1 MFILFFTLFFLSLL
15 TDAKAEENFNQ
26 HSSLEIIP
34 KDYLLNDKNY
44 FYFGVKIILEEGW
57 KTYWKNPGE
66 AGAPMSIDF
75 NDNSGILEK
84 EILFPFPKRFTD
96 YEIETIGYENEIIFP
111 VRLKLDENKKKIT
124 SKINLQ
130 YLVCKD
136 ICIPISIEKNL
147 NHSLDKSSKDIKKSI
162 LFNYLE
168 KVPRQ
173 NINYFSIKELK
184 KISDKKISFK
194 IDDLNFDKI
203 NVFAFS
209 NLSTLSTKTFSKNNF
224 SLIEVITDDNFNE
237 NEAIDLVISDG
248 QKIEEIKINISDF
261 KLGKETKIFYFLL
274 LALLGGIILNFMPCV
289 LPVLSLKMIS
299 LLNVSNESQFLIK
312 KNILSIISGIF
323 FSFISLSILIIFFKS
338 IGTQVGWGFQF
349 QNVYFLFTITIIILI
364 FALNLLGFFEIL
376 LPHSLLNKLNKI
388 TSSNNNGGYFLSG
401 MFATLMATPCS
412 APFLGTAIGFS
423 AITSNQNIFFIFSF
437 IALGFSLPYFLIL
450 LKPTFLKL
458 IPTPGEWM
466 LNFKFFLGLIL
477 LITSSWLMSLLRVPD
492 IINLLIFLAIITLS
506 LIFFKN
512 TKRIFFSFIFTILFL
527 IFIISPFENKSSKFE
542 WMEFDKMTLNKL
554 IQDNK
559 IVLLDFTAD
568 WCITCQLNKKTTLEN
583 KKLQSFFNKE
593 NVLLMRGDWTKRD
606 EKILN
611 FIKSYDRLGIP
622 VNIIYGPNNKEGVI
636 LPEILTKKIVIDN
649 INKVKDGEN

>member
-34 KDYLLNDKNY
+34 KDYLLKDKNY

-96 YEIETIGYENEIIFP
+96 YEIETIGYEKEIIFP
-111 VRLKLDENKKKIT
+111 VRLKLDENKKKII

-136 ICIPISIEKNL
+136 ICIPISVEKNL

-162 LFNYLE
+162 LYNYLE

-248 QKIEEIKINISDF
+248 QKIEEIKINTSDF
-261 KLGKETKIFYFLL
+261 KLGKDRKIFYFLL

-312 KNILSIISGIF
+312 KNILSVISGIF

-450 LKPTFLKL
+450 LKPTFLKF

-583 KKLQSFFNKE
+583 SKLQSFFNKE

>member
-1 MFILFFTLFFLSLL
+1 MFILFFTLFFLALL
-15 TDAKAEENFNQ
+15 TDAKSEDNFNQ

-34 KDYLLNDKNY
+34 KDYLLKDKNY

-96 YEIETIGYENEIIFP
+96 YEIETIGYEKEIIFP

-136 ICIPISIEKNL
+136 ICIPISIEKNF

-162 LFNYLE
+162 LYNYLE

-248 QKIEEIKINISDF
+248 QKIEEIKINTSDF
-261 KLGKETKIFYFLL
+261 KLGKDRKIFYFLL

-450 LKPTFLKL
+450 LKPTFLKF
-458 IPTPGEWM
+458 IPTPGDWM

-583 KKLQSFFNKE
+583 SKLQSFFNKE

-622 VNIIYGPNNKEGVI
+622 VNIIYGPNNKKGVI

-649 INKVKDGEN
+649 INKVKDAEN

>member
-96 YEIETIGYENEIIFP
+96 YDIETIGYEKEIIFP
-111 VRLKLDENKKKIT
+111 VRLKLDESKKKIT

-147 NHSLDKSSKDIKKSI
+147 NHSLDKSSEDIKKSI
-162 LFNYLE
+162 LYNYLE

-173 NINYFSIKELK
+173 NTNYFSIKELK

-209 NLSTLSTKTFSKNNF
+209 NLSTLSTKTFSKNNL

-248 QKIEEIKINISDF
+248 QKIEEIKINTSDF
-261 KLGKETKIFYFLL
+261 KLGKDRKIFYFLL

-583 KKLQSFFNKE
+583 SKLQSFFNKE

>member
-136 ICIPISIEKNL
+136 ICIPISIEKNF

-162 LFNYLE
+162 LYDYLE

-338 IGTQVGWGFQF
+338 IGMQVGWGFQF
-349 QNVYFLFTITIIILI
+349 QNVYFLLTITIIILI

-450 LKPTFLKL
+450 LKPTFLKF
-458 IPTPGEWM
+458 IPTPGAWM

-512 TKRIFFSFIFTILFL
+512 TKRIFFSSIFTILFL

-583 KKLQSFFNKE
+583 SKLQSFFNKE

-622 VNIIYGPNNKEGVI
+622 VNIIYGPNNKKGVI

-649 INKVKDGEN
+649 INKVKDAEN

>member
-1 MFILFFTLFFLSLL
+1 MFIIFFTFFFLSVLI
-15 TDAKAEENFNQ
+15 DVKAEENFNQ
-26 HSSLEIIP
+26 HSTLEITP
-34 KDYLLNDKNY
+34 KDYMLKDKNY
-44 FYFGVKIILEEGW
+44 FYFGVKIVLEEGW

-66 AGAPMSIDF
+66 AGAPLSIEF

-96 YEIETIGYENEIIFP
+96 YDIETIGYEKEIIFP
-111 VRLKLDENKKKIT
+111 VRLKLDESKKKIT

-147 NHSLDKSSKDIKKSI
+147 NHSLDKSSKDIKKSV
-162 LFNYLE
+162 LYNYLE

-173 NINYFSIKELK
+173 NTNYFSIKELK

-209 NLSTLSTKTFSKNNF
+209 NLSTLSTKTFSKKNF
-224 SLIEVITDDNFNE
+224 SFIEVITDDNFNE

-261 KLGKETKIFYFLL
+261 KLGKERKIFYFLL

-312 KNILSIISGIF
+312 KNILSVISGIF

-583 KKLQSFFNKE
+583 SKLQSFFNKE

-622 VNIIYGPNNKEGVI
+622 VNIIYGPNNKKGVI

>member
-15 TDAKAEENFNQ
+15 TDAKAKENFNQ

-34 KDYLLNDKNY
+34 KDYLLKDKNY

-75 NDNSGILEK
+75 NDNSGILEN

-96 YEIETIGYENEIIFP
+96 YEIETIGYEKEIIFP

-136 ICIPISIEKNL
+136 ICIPISIEKNF

-162 LFNYLE
+162 LYDYLE

-248 QKIEEIKINISDF
+248 QKIEEIKINTSDF
-261 KLGKETKIFYFLL
+261 KLGKDRKIFYFLL

-349 QNVYFLFTITIIILI
+349 QNVYFLLTITIIILI

-512 TKRIFFSFIFTILFL
+512 TKRIFFSFIFIILFL
-527 IFIISPFENKSSKFE
+527 IFIISPLQNKGSKFE
-542 WMEFDKMTLNKL
+542 WMEFDKLTLNKL
-554 IQDNK
+554 IEDNK

-583 KKLQSFFNKE
+583 SKLQSFFNKE

-622 VNIIYGPNNKEGVI
+622 VNIIYGPNNKKGVI

>member
-34 KDYLLNDKNY
+34 KDYLLKDKNY

-84 EILFPFPKRFTD
+84 EILFPFPKKFTD

-111 VRLKLDENKKKIT
+111 VRLKLDENKKKIA
-124 SKINLQ
+124 SKINLE

-162 LFNYLE
+162 LYNYLE

-237 NEAIDLVISDG
+237 NEAIHLVISDG
-248 QKIEEIKINISDF
+248 QKIEEIKINTSDF
-261 KLGKETKIFYFLL
+261 KLGKDRKIFYFLL

-312 KNILSIISGIF
+312 KNILSVISGIF

-506 LIFFKN
+506 LIIFKN

-583 KKLQSFFNKE
+583 SKLQSFFNKE

>member
-1 MFILFFTLFFLSLL
+1 MFILFFTLFFLALL
-15 TDAKAEENFNQ
+15 TDAKSEDNFNQ

-34 KDYLLNDKNY
+34 KDYLLKDKNY

-162 LFNYLE
+162 LYNYLE

-209 NLSTLSTKTFSKNNF
+209 NLSTLSTKTFSKKNF
-224 SLIEVITDDNFNE
+224 SFIEVITDDNFNE

-299 LLNVSNESQFLIK
+299 LLKVSNESQFLIK
-312 KNILSIISGIF
+312 KNILSVISGIF

-450 LKPTFLKL
+450 LKPTFLKF

-583 KKLQSFFNKE
+583 SKLQSFFNKE

>member
-1 MFILFFTLFFLSLL
+1 MFIIFFTFFFLSVLI
-15 TDAKAEENFNQ
+15 DVKAEENFNQ
-26 HSSLEIIP
+26 HSTLEITP
-34 KDYLLNDKNY
+34 KDYLLKDKNY
-44 FYFGVKIILEEGW
+44 FYFGVKIVLEEGW

-66 AGAPMSIDF
+66 AGAPLSIEF

-96 YEIETIGYENEIIFP
+96 YEIETIGYEKEIIFP
-111 VRLKLDENKKKIT
+111 VRLKLDESKKKIT

-162 LFNYLE
+162 LYNYLE

-173 NINYFSIKELK
+173 NTNYFSIKELK

-209 NLSTLSTKTFSKNNF
+209 NLSTLSTKTFSNNNLSF
-224 SLIEVITDDNFNE
+224 IEVITDDNFNE

-450 LKPTFLKL
+450 LKPTFLKF

-583 KKLQSFFNKE
+583 SKLQSFFNKE

>member
-1 MFILFFTLFFLSLL
+1 MYVFFLILFFLTSL
-15 TDAKAEENFNQ
+15 TEAKSEEKFNQ
-26 HSSLEIIP
+26 HSLLEIVP
-34 KDYLLNDKNY
+34 KDTLLYDKKH

-66 AGAPMSIDF
+66 AGAPLSIDF
-75 NDNSGILEK
+75 SENSEIIEN
-84 EILFPFPKRFTD
+84 EILFPFPKKFMD
-96 YEIETIGYENEIIFP
+96 YDIETIGYEKEIIFP
-111 VRLKLDENKKKIT
+111 VRLKLDESKKKIT

-147 NHSLDKSSKDIKKSI
+147 NHSLEKSSKDIKKSV
-162 LFNYLE
+162 LYNYLE

-173 NINYFSIKELK
+173 NTNYFSIKELK

-209 NLSTLSTKTFSKNNF
+209 NLSTLSTKTFSNNNLSF
-224 SLIEVITDDNFNE
+224 IEVITDDNFNE

-312 KNILSIISGIF
+312 KNILSVISGIF

-583 KKLQSFFNKE
+583 SKLQSFFNKE

-622 VNIIYGPNNKEGVI
+622 VNIIYGPSNKKGII
-636 LPEILTKKIVIDN
+636 LPEILTKQIVIN
-649 INKVKDGEN
+649 SINKVKKNEN

>member
-111 VRLKLDENKKKIT
+111 IRLKLDENKKKIT

-162 LFNYLE
+162 LYNYLE

-209 NLSTLSTKTFSKNNF
+209 NLSTLSTKTFSNNNLSF
-224 SLIEVITDDNFNE
+224 IEVITDDNFNE
-237 NEAIDLVISDG
+237 NEAIDLVLSDG

-312 KNILSIISGIF
+312 KNILSVISGIF

-450 LKPTFLKL
+450 LKPTFLKF

-583 KKLQSFFNKE
+583 SKLQSFFNKE

>member
-1 MFILFFTLFFLSLL
+1 M
-15 TDAKAEENFNQ
+15 
-26 HSSLEIIP
+26 
-34 KDYLLNDKNY
+34 
-44 FYFGVKIILEEGW
+44 
-57 KTYWKNPGE
+57 
-66 AGAPMSIDF
+66 
-75 NDNSGILEK
+75 
-84 EILFPFPKRFTD
+84 
-96 YEIETIGYENEIIFP
+96 
-111 VRLKLDENKKKIT
+111 
-124 SKINLQ
+124 
-130 YLVCKD
+130 
-136 ICIPISIEKNL
+136 
-147 NHSLDKSSKDIKKSI
+147 
-162 LFNYLE
+162 
-168 KVPRQ
+168 
-173 NINYFSIKELK
+173 
-184 KISDKKISFK
+184 
-194 IDDLNFDKI
+194 
-203 NVFAFS
+203 
-209 NLSTLSTKTFSKNNF
+209 
-224 SLIEVITDDNFNE
+224 
-237 NEAIDLVISDG
+237 
-248 QKIEEIKINISDF
+248 
-261 KLGKETKIFYFLL
+261 
-274 LALLGGIILNFMPCV
+274 
-289 LPVLSLKMIS
+289 
-299 LLNVSNESQFLIK
+299 
-312 KNILSIISGIF
+312 
-323 FSFISLSILIIFFKS
+323 SILIIFFKS

-450 LKPTFLKL
+450 LKPTFLKF

-583 KKLQSFFNKE
+583 SKLQSFFNKE

-622 VNIIYGPNNKEGVI
+622 VNIIYGPNNKKGVI